1 MDKLIKLGGKDFKL
15 SSSTFTIILYHSK
28 FDRDMFQDLMELSQN
43 KNLGGIIL
51 TLTRIIYTL
60 AQPNLK
66 TEQTFE
72 EFVQELPINLFSND
86 KEVNKLV
93 EVLTELMGIG
103 DNETVPNQEL
113 QVTILQLLTSFQDF
127 LN

>member
-60 AQPNLK
+60 AYPNLK

-113 QVTILQLLTSFQDF
+113 
-127 LN
+127 